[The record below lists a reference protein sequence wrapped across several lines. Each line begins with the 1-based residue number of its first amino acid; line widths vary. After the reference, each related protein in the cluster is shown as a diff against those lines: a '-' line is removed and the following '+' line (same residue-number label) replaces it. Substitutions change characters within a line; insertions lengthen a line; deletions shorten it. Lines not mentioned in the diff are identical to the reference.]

1 METKNSKIIEQ
12 LCRVVA
18 ELDARECSSNS
29 VISEYR
35 ETSWDDLCNIGTE
48 LFECLKVQKINFK

>member
-1 METKNSKIIEQ
+1 MESKRSKIIEQ

-35 ETSWDDLCNIGTE
+35 ETSWDDLCNIGVE
-48 LFECLKVQKINFK
+48 LFEHLND

>member
-1 METKNSKIIEQ
+1 MVSKESRIIEQ

-18 ELDARECSSNS
+18 ELDARECGSNN

-35 ETSWDDLCNIGTE
+35 ETDWNELCNIGAE
-48 LFECLKVQKINFK
+48 LFEHLKV